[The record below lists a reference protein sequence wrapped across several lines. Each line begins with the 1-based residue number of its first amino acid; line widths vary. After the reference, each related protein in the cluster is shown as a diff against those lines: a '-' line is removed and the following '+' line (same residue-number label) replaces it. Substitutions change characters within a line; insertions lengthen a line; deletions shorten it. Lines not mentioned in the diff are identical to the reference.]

1 MDIQKLSNRI
11 LYVLFAISA
20 VIVLG
25 FFLIGFN
32 EPWEENPTMNDP
44 MLTDALIWW
53 CIILSV
59 AGFALMIWSFV
70 KYVKEYGFN
79 KSYLYTW
86 GLPVVTIIIGLVV
99 GLINQNDHLMI
110 NNKDW
115 CIPSENIITDT
126 CMVSIGIL
134 IVASLVAVIYSFV
147 LSYKQK

>member
-1 MDIQKLSNRI
+1 MDIQKISNKI
-11 LYVLFAISA
+11 LYTLFIISA

-32 EPWEENPTMNDP
+32 EPWEDNPTMNDP
-44 MLTDALIWW
+44 LLTDVLIWW

-59 AGFALMIWSFV
+59 AGFALMIWSFI

-79 KSYLYTW
+79 KSYLFTW

-99 GLINQNDHLMI
+99 GLIKQNEHLLI

-115 CIPSENIITDT
+115 CVPSENIITDT

-134 IVASLVAVIYSFV
+134 IVVSIIAVIYSLV
-147 LSYKQK
+147 LSSKK